1 MHLIHIPR
9 WAPYLFFIIA
19 YGSWSFISVLVGASL
34 GYSLYIPGS
43 PTCELSGNETYTY
56 LAVFM
61 EIYILIFAVLVFI
74 ILISIRLVRV
84 KVKSRV
90 SWKIVI
96 AKQMRIFFFW
106 GTIAFN
112 VIIFTTFFVLVNISL
127 DVENLIKQFMKYRIC
142 VLLAGDDEDCELE
155 FSGAPDYYMVL
166 VANSSLLLVPTITF
180 MVFGLRKDMLKFWKE
195 YFVHAWKHKRL
206 MLQFVPSSDPSS
218 TSAVTVNSLDDM
230 DKIEQLRKRIREL

>member
-1 MHLIHIPR
+1 M
-9 WAPYLFFIIA
+9 
-19 YGSWSFISVLVGASL
+19 
-34 GYSLYIPGS
+34 
-43 PTCELSGNETYTY
+43 
-56 LAVFM
+56 
-61 EIYILIFAVLVFI
+61 
-74 ILISIRLVRV
+74 
-84 KVKSRV
+84 KSRV

-127 DVENLIKQFMKYRIC
+127 DVENLSKKFMKYRIC

-166 VANSSLLLVPTITF
+166 VGHVTLLLVPTITF

-218 TSAVTVNSLDDM
+218 TSAVTVNSLDES
-230 DKIEQLRKRIREL
+230 DKTEQLRKRIREL